1 MNFKNIYKHIIIL
14 HKELKEF
21 IFKNIKEKD
30 LNKNFKKKF
39 GKISVKNWQI
49 FRDLLIEY
57 ENYFIFNNLLYYS
70 GTNKIFLLIDKHI
83 YKLISLLI

>member
-39 GKISVKNWQI
+39 GKISVK
-49 FRDLLIEY
+49 
-57 ENYFIFNNLLYYS
+57 S
-70 GTNKIFLLIDKHI
+70 
-83 YKLISLLI
+83 